1 MRGAVQKLLV
11 LALAAGLVAS
21 GPVCSHAQMEPC
33 GAAIS
38 HETKDVPIYADL
50 SVDPADDGSLQAEL
64 PAEGPHHDDGLCK
77 KCCAICIGAN
87 LPVTTLAL
95 MTLSASEPDDTGRLT
110 TILSRVRCQPI
121 LEYPNLS
128 ETAAAPNSGALVRYF
143 SEGFTMPARSF
154 LRGRSAFIAFVALW
168 FCASGVE
175 GARNSKR
182 T

>member
-11 LALAAGLVAS
+11 FALAAGLVAS

-50 SVDPADDGSLQAEL
+50 NVDPADDGSLQAEL

-95 MTLSASEPDDTGRLT
+95 MTFSASGQMTLELDD
-110 TILSRVRCQPI
+110 
-121 LEYPNLS
+121 NL
-128 ETAAAPNSGALVRYF
+128 V
-143 SEGFTMPARSF
+143 ARPVSTDPGIPKP
-154 LRGRSAFIAFVALW
+154 L
-168 FCASGVE
+168 
-175 GARNSKR
+175 
-182 T
+182 